1 MAFAEFLAQCKN
13 KELYIERA
21 IISPVRIVQIESI
34 FKKKKRISLML
45 LDFNLKNKKTNE
57 RRRRPTT
64 KKFVIIYFLF
74 FSSTSLY

>member
-45 LDFNLKNKKTNE
+45 LDFNSK
-57 RRRRPTT
+57 
-64 KKFVIIYFLF
+64 
-74 FSSTSLY
+74 